1 MDCVNFSSH
10 IEEKFY
16 HKAGD
21 VRFLIFLSIIIWIFS
36 VGFSPCY
43 GQEAAAEEGELN
55 LSLRQCIELMFVNN
69 LDLEVERYN
78 PYLQDREIVK
88 EKAAFD
94 PLARFSF
101 QDSKMVL
108 SPTSLLNGIFFG
120 NQSYEQETIDYEF
133 SLAKKLLTGGLAEL
147 KLTTNKFETNSFFQL
162 MSPTYHSNFVFSL
175 NQPLLRNFGI
185 NLNKSRIVIS
195 SNNKE
200 ISEVRLKDKT
210 IKMITTLQQI
220 YWNLYLSQQ
229 VLGVKRGSLQ
239 LARDLMARNEAL
251 VEVGKLPSVEVLR
264 SRAGVASR
272 EEGVILA
279 ENNTMDAEDLLR
291 ESLNLPFQG
300 EVITLVDKPVL
311 KEVVLMKTEEY
322 LKTAIETRP
331 DYKEVKIHL
340 ENLTVAKK
348 MAKNA
353 MLPLF
358 DFQGSYGINATKGHL
373 DESVQGLDAGGDY
386 SWMVGVK
393 VEIPLGNRWAKS
405 NYQKSMLQIKKAE
418 TTLKS
423 LERKIELEVRET
435 LREIESN
442 YKRTSATREALRL
455 AEKNM
460 EAEEERM
467 DLGMSTSVDL
477 LRVQEEL
484 AVAQSRSTK
493 AIVDYIISLNN
504 LDRVTGTALETHQIS
519 VQNNRPL

>member
-1 MDCVNFSSH
+1 M
-10 IEEKFY
+10 
-16 HKAGD
+16 
-21 VRFLIFLSIIIWIFS
+21 
-36 VGFSPCY
+36 
-43 GQEAAAEEGELN
+43 
-55 LSLRQCIELMFVNN
+55 
-69 LDLEVERYN
+69 
-78 PYLQDREIVK
+78 
-88 EKAAFD
+88 
-94 PLARFSF
+94 
-101 QDSKMVL
+101 
-108 SPTSLLNGIFFG
+108 
-120 NQSYEQETIDYEF
+120 
-133 SLAKKLLTGGLAEL
+133 SLALL
-147 KLTTNKFETNSFFQL
+147 
-162 MSPTYHSNFVFSL
+162 VFSL

-200 ISEVRLKDKT
+200 ISQTRLKDKT

-272 EEGVILA
+272 EEDVILA
-279 ENNTMDAEDLLR
+279 ENNTRDVEDLLR

-322 LKTAIETRP
+322 LKTAIEIRP

-423 LERKIELEVRET
+423 LERKIELEVREA
-435 LREIESN
+435 LREIESS

>member
-1 MDCVNFSSH
+1 
-10 IEEKFY
+10 
-16 HKAGD
+16 
-21 VRFLIFLSIIIWIFS
+21 
-36 VGFSPCY
+36 
-43 GQEAAAEEGELN
+43 
-55 LSLRQCIELMFVNN
+55 
-69 LDLEVERYN
+69 
-78 PYLQDREIVK
+78 
-88 EKAAFD
+88 
-94 PLARFSF
+94 
-101 QDSKMVL
+101 
-108 SPTSLLNGIFFG
+108 
-120 NQSYEQETIDYEF
+120 
-133 SLAKKLLTGGLAEL
+133 
-147 KLTTNKFETNSFFQL
+147 
-162 MSPTYHSNFVFSL
+162 
-175 NQPLLRNFGI
+175 
-185 NLNKSRIVIS
+185 
-195 SNNKE
+195 
-200 ISEVRLKDKT
+200 
-210 IKMITTLQQI
+210 
-220 YWNLYLSQQ
+220 
-229 VLGVKRGSLQ
+229 
-239 LARDLMARNEAL
+239 
-251 VEVGKLPSVEVLR
+251 
-264 SRAGVASR
+264 
-272 EEGVILA
+272 
-279 ENNTMDAEDLLR
+279 
-291 ESLNLPFQG
+291 
-300 EVITLVDKPVL
+300 
-311 KEVVLMKTEEY
+311 
-322 LKTAIETRP
+322 
-331 DYKEVKIHL
+331 
-340 ENLTVAKK
+340 
-348 MAKNA
+348 